1 MDLMQRYGIV
11 GALYMIICLLRTKF
25 FYPKS
30 RIIRFPFDIRGRRN
44 IDLGK
49 GLTTGKGCRI
59 EAFSEDDRIVLSFG
73 KNVQIN
79 DYVHI
84 SAMRSVVIGDGVL
97 MAGKI
102 YISDNSHGFYKE
114 GFSQSSPEEKP
125 IERAYFVAP
134 VSVEDNV
141 WIGEGVVVMPGV
153 SIGKGC
159 IVGANSVVTK
169 SIPPYSMAVGN
180 PARVIKRFN
189 PETSCWERVKAE

>member
-1 MDLMQRYGIV
+1 MQRYGIV